1 MVLYGRPVII
11 AVISIL
17 VATLIYGSSPRFTLL
32 ALPPDANYAASE
44 DCEFFS
50 LPGHEN
56 LGGGVT
62 KCCWET
68 HFGLDGEVS
77 DNTLRL
83 ETHCQVCVPTTAGEF
98 SCGVVWEESGLPT
111 LDENVLPPPPL
122 RALPGGDIPMAEE
135 ADPTPTTPTPPPGPR
150 SGLGSILPGEGFV
163 QEPSE
168 STPPPQTGE
177 IAPQEVPPAV
187 PGAEPPTEEE
197 ADQGTTAAPRTVQP
211 LTKTCPFGNVWNPDW
226 MICVPDVPP
235 LELCPDGSLPQPT
248 GPGGTQ
254 PECPSSDTQAFQAE
268 EPEQTPEEEE
278 PEEPEAEGAQ
288 QPTEEDGS
296 EESSNSN

>member
-1 MVLYGRPVII
+1 MCSKPVMFV
-11 AVISIL
+11 VISFL
-17 VATLIYGSSPRFTLL
+17 VIALIYGPSRTVNVL
-32 ALPPDANYAASE
+32 AAKIEVGYANSDDCTGSVLEAGGKTCCWSE
-44 DCEFFS
+44 DTGVDSVVEKFCQRCTHDESSGIVTCNNKFKAKMIS
-50 LPGHEN
+50 S
-56 LGGGVT
+56 GG
-62 KCCWET
+62 
-68 HFGLDGEVS
+68 
-77 DNTLRL
+77 N
-83 ETHCQVCVPTTAGEF
+83 
-98 SCGVVWEESGLPT
+98 
-111 LDENVLPPPPL
+111 
-122 RALPGGDIPMAEE
+122 IPMLEE